1 MTDSSK
7 IEGRPDERVQ
17 VLDVHAVACL
27 AGGTDRVVDTV
38 LAVLVETG
46 RVRVQRDGQLTMLDR
61 RTRNEVEAAVL
72 DAIGTR
78 GHRTAG
84 LVRQRAGADARL
96 RLLVDRL
103 VADGLLTAR
112 RRRWRGGGPG
122 PTLTAA
128 GRRALRQLRA
138 EPPVRGVTAGTSAAA
153 VAVHGPDRMPNPDLR
168 AALFESDR
176 PVRPRRRGL
185 VPGRRAGIYGAA
197 GSAALYSSGHQH
209 GYGCGVH
216 SCGGG
221 GGGCGG
227 GGGGGCGGGG

>member
-1 MTDSSK
+1 MT
-7 IEGRPDERVQ
+7 EERTQ
-17 VLDVHAVACL
+17 MLDVHAAACL

-61 RTRNEVEAAVL
+61 RTRDEVEAAVL

-84 LVRQRAGADARL
+84 PVRQRAGTDARL
-96 RLLVDRL
+96 GVLVDRL
-103 VADGLLTAR
+103 VADGLLTPR
-112 RRRWRGGGPG
+112 RRRWGAGGPG
-122 PTLTAA
+122 PTLTPA

-138 EPPVRGVTAGTSAAA
+138 EPPVRGATAGTSAAA
-153 VAVHGPDRMPNPDLR
+153 VALHGPGRMPDAELR

-176 PVRPRRRGL
+176 PVRPKRRGL
-185 VPGRRAGIYGAA
+185 VVGRRSAGTYGTA
-197 GSAALYSSGHQH
+197 GSAALYSSSGHS
-209 GYGCGVH
+209 GGGCGGSSGGGH
-216 SCGGG
+216 SCGG

-227 GGGGGCGGGG
+227 GGCGGGGG